1 MRDRSDVA
9 KAQKLRP
16 LWRCPRCGAKL
27 VTKNMWHSCGR
38 YTLKALFAR
47 SEPHVFLLFKKFA
60 AMVRQCGRVTTVPQK
75 TRVVFMVRVRFAG
88 VYPRKTFV
96 LVSFALPRRLKSPR
110 IMKIEEYA
118 QHFIGHTMEIHSE
131 EDLDGELQGWLRES
145 FAVGEQRFL
154 KG

>member
-1 MRDRSDVA
+1 
-9 KAQKLRP
+9 
-16 LWRCPRCGAKL
+16 
-27 VTKNMWHSCGR
+27 
-38 YTLKALFAR
+38 
-47 SEPHVFLLFKKFA
+47 
-60 AMVRQCGRVTTVPQK
+60 MVRQCGRVTTVPQK

-88 VYPRKTFV
+88 VYPRKTSV

-110 IMKIEEYA
+110 IKKIEEYA